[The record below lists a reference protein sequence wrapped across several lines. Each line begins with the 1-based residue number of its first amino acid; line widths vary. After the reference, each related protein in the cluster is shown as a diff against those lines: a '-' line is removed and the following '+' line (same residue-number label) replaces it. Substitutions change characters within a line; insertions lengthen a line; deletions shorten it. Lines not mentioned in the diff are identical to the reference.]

1 MAQVTGT
8 TDTFDIVG
16 IKEDVEDIIY
26 NITPSDTPLFTMAER
41 GSADSTNHQWQTDEL
56 DTPGMNA
63 QVEGDDATYATASP
77 TVMISNRTVIPR
89 KTLLV
94 SRTADRV
101 KKYGRAREMARLLV
115 KRGKEIK
122 LDIEYMLLGTQ
133 GSSAGS
139 SSTARY
145 MAGFGAMVKTNAS
158 ILGGTG
164 STVPGYAGGDWG
176 ASVDGQ
182 TLATFT
188 EDQLKKMLED
198 VWTAGGKS
206 HVLMMNTGPKKAA
219 AGFSGATKFA
229 GNYVEGNRSS
239 QGVLVAGVDL
249 YISDYGEHRL
259 RLNRHMSQNRVYS
272 IDREHVKV
280 AWLDRI
286 RTEKLAKTGDAE
298 KYMLIGEL
306 TLVLGNPDAHGQLVG
321 VTG

>member
-41 GSADSTNHQWQTDEL
+41 GSADNTNHQWQTDEL

-139 SSTARY
+139 STTARY

-188 EDQLKKMLED
+188 EDQLKKMLDTGSPIGRKIDFLIQEFNREANTIGSKCQSTE
-198 VWTAGGKS
+198 VA
-206 HVLMMNTGPKKAA
+206 HV
-219 AGFSGATKFA
+219 
-229 GNYVEGNRSS
+229 V
-239 QGVLVAGVDL
+239 VDL
-249 YISDYGEHRL
+249 KSDIEKIREQI
-259 RLNRHMSQNRVYS
+259 QN
-272 IDREHVKV
+272 IE
-280 AWLDRI
+280 
-286 RTEKLAKTGDAE
+286 
-298 KYMLIGEL
+298 
-306 TLVLGNPDAHGQLVG
+306 
-321 VTG
+321 